1 MKRAVAVLLCA
12 VLATGSITSCQSK
25 KSETAASSSVKEEKE
40 TKTDKDNENEKD
52 DTSKNDSKGAENTEN
67 QENVS
72 TDIKTDTKSEGDES
86 ENTDAE
92 NDDMKD
98 DLTMQKLRENG
109 SSIDYTSLEE
119 INLEAGSHIAVV
131 VKSTKNGFWTSV
143 KRGMD
148 AAVADLNE
156 KLGYKGDDKI
166 KLTFEGPSDETDVE
180 DQINII
186 DAVLGENPDVLCLSA
201 IDMDSCQAQLEAAEE
216 NGIPVIVL
224 DSGVKT
230 GNVNATCVVDNYQAG
245 VQAAVKLADTIGGS
259 GKIAVMA
266 HVESAQ
272 NCQEREQG
280 FTETI
285 AEKYPDIEIV
295 LDGAADWKRDKA
307 LELVETWLQSGTEFD
322 AIIALNDDA
331 GLGCQQALAADGKES
346 IPVISINGDP
356 SGINGVNDGILDS
369 TAFQAPFTQ
378 ADAALE
384 IAMDYI
390 QGGTPTD
397 VFKVDYEL
405 ITKDNVADYMQF
417 TSLEK

>member
-98 DLTMQKLRENG
+98 DVTMQKLRENG

-259 GKIAVMA
+259 GKIAVMT

-295 LDGAADWKRDKA
+295 NISHQN
-307 LELVETWLQSGTEFD
+307 EETSVSEMAESVLKLFPDVKGYFCTNENVSGDVLD
-322 AIIALNDDA
+322 AISASGKEVAVVGIDA
-331 GLGCQQALAADGKES
+331 GKKQKDAIKSGKE
-346 IPVISINGDP
+346 VGVLVQNAYGMGYATVVAAARAVLGMENDESINPGMEW
-356 SGINGVNDGILDS
+356 IDS
-369 TAFQAPFTQ
+369 ENISDERYANYLY
-378 ADAALE
+378 D
-384 IAMDYI
+384 
-390 QGGTPTD
+390 
-397 VFKVDYEL
+397 
-405 ITKDNVADYMQF
+405 
-417 TSLEK
+417 

>member
-12 VLATGSITSCQSK
+12 VLAAGSITSCQSK

-295 LDGAADWKRDKA
+295 NISHQN
-307 LELVETWLQSGTEFD
+307 EETSVSEMAESVLKLFPDVKGYFCTNENVAGDVLD
-322 AIIALNDDA
+322 AISASGKEVAVVGIDA
-331 GLGCQQALAADGKES
+331 GKKQKDAIKSGKE
-346 IPVISINGDP
+346 VGVLVQNAYGMGYATVVAAARAALGMENDESINPGMEW
-356 SGINGVNDGILDS
+356 IDS
-369 TAFQAPFTQ
+369 ENISDERYANYLY
-378 ADAALE
+378 D
-384 IAMDYI
+384 
-390 QGGTPTD
+390 
-397 VFKVDYEL
+397 
-405 ITKDNVADYMQF
+405 
-417 TSLEK
+417 

>member
-180 DQINII
+180 NQINII

-259 GKIAVMA
+259 GKIAVMT

-295 LDGAADWKRDKA
+295 NISHQN
-307 LELVETWLQSGTEFD
+307 EETSVSEMAESVLKLFPDVKGYFCTNENVSGDVLD
-322 AIIALNDDA
+322 AISASGKEVAVVGIDA
-331 GLGCQQALAADGKES
+331 GKKQKDAIKSGKE
-346 IPVISINGDP
+346 VGVLVQNAYGMGYVTVVAAARAALGLENDESINPGMEW
-356 SGINGVNDGILDS
+356 IDS
-369 TAFQAPFTQ
+369 ENISDERYANYLY
-378 ADAALE
+378 D
-384 IAMDYI
+384 
-390 QGGTPTD
+390 
-397 VFKVDYEL
+397 
-405 ITKDNVADYMQF
+405 
-417 TSLEK
+417 

>member
-40 TKTDKDNENEKD
+40 TKIDKDNENKKD
-52 DTSKNDSKGAENTEN
+52 DTSKNDSKDAENTEN

-131 VKSTKNGFWTSV
+131 VKSTKNGFWTLV

-259 GKIAVMA
+259 GKIAVMT

-295 LDGAADWKRDKA
+295 NISHQN
-307 LELVETWLQSGTEFD
+307 EETSVSEMAESVLKLFPDVKGYFCTNENVSGDVLD
-322 AIIALNDDA
+322 AISASGKEVAVVGIDA
-331 GLGCQQALAADGKES
+331 GKKQKDAIKSGKE
-346 IPVISINGDP
+346 VGVLVQNAYGMGYATVVAAARAALGLENDESINPGMEW
-356 SGINGVNDGILDS
+356 IDS
-369 TAFQAPFTQ
+369 ENISDERYANYLY
-378 ADAALE
+378 D
-384 IAMDYI
+384 
-390 QGGTPTD
+390 
-397 VFKVDYEL
+397 
-405 ITKDNVADYMQF
+405 
-417 TSLEK
+417 

>member
-186 DAVLGENPDVLCLSA
+186 DVVLGENPDVLCLSA

-259 GKIAVMA
+259 GKIAVMT

-295 LDGAADWKRDKA
+295 NISHQN
-307 LELVETWLQSGTEFD
+307 EETSVSEMAESVLKLFPDVKGYFCTNENVSGDVLD
-322 AIIALNDDA
+322 AISASGKEVAVVGIDA
-331 GLGCQQALAADGKES
+331 GKKQKDAIKSGKE
-346 IPVISINGDP
+346 VGVLVQNAYGMGYATVVAAARAVLGMENDESINPGMEW
-356 SGINGVNDGILDS
+356 IDS
-369 TAFQAPFTQ
+369 ENISDERYANYLY
-378 ADAALE
+378 D
-384 IAMDYI
+384 
-390 QGGTPTD
+390 
-397 VFKVDYEL
+397 
-405 ITKDNVADYMQF
+405 
-417 TSLEK
+417 

>member
-40 TKTDKDNENEKD
+40 TKTDKDNENKKD

-86 ENTDAE
+86 ENTDAG

-143 KRGMD
+143 KRGVD

-259 GKIAVMA
+259 GKIAVMT

-295 LDGAADWKRDKA
+295 NISHQN
-307 LELVETWLQSGTEFD
+307 EETSVSEMAESVLKLFPDVKGYFCTNENVSGDVLD
-322 AIIALNDDA
+322 AISASGKEVAVVGIDA
-331 GLGCQQALAADGKES
+331 GKKQKDAIKSGKE
-346 IPVISINGDP
+346 VGVLVQNAYGMGYATVVAAARAVLGMENDESINPGMEW
-356 SGINGVNDGILDS
+356 IDS
-369 TAFQAPFTQ
+369 ENISDERYANYLY
-378 ADAALE
+378 D
-384 IAMDYI
+384 
-390 QGGTPTD
+390 
-397 VFKVDYEL
+397 
-405 ITKDNVADYMQF
+405 
-417 TSLEK
+417 

>member
-1 MKRAVAVLLCA
+1 MKRAVAVLLCG

-40 TKTDKDNENEKD
+40 TKIDKDNENKKD
-52 DTSKNDSKGAENTEN
+52 DTSKNDSKDAENTEN

-259 GKIAVMA
+259 GKIAVMT

-295 LDGAADWKRDKA
+295 NISHQN
-307 LELVETWLQSGTEFD
+307 EETSVSEMAESVLKLFSDVKGYFCTNENVSGYVLD
-322 AIIALNDDA
+322 AISASGKEVAVVGIDA
-331 GLGCQQALAADGKES
+331 GKKQKDAIKSGKE
-346 IPVISINGDP
+346 VGVLVQNAYGMGYATVVAAARAALGLENDESINPGMEW
-356 SGINGVNDGILDS
+356 IDS
-369 TAFQAPFTQ
+369 ENISDERYANYLY
-378 ADAALE
+378 D
-384 IAMDYI
+384 
-390 QGGTPTD
+390 
-397 VFKVDYEL
+397 
-405 ITKDNVADYMQF
+405 
-417 TSLEK
+417 

>member
-186 DAVLGENPDVLCLSA
+186 DAVLGKNPDVLCLSA

-295 LDGAADWKRDKA
+295 NISHQN
-307 LELVETWLQSGTEFD
+307 EETSVSEMAESVLKLFPDVKGYFCTNENVSGDVLD
-322 AIIALNDDA
+322 AISASGKEVAVVGIDA
-331 GLGCQQALAADGKES
+331 GKKQKDAIKSGKE
-346 IPVISINGDP
+346 VGVLVQNAYGMGYATVVAAARAALGMENDESINPGMEW
-356 SGINGVNDGILDS
+356 IDS
-369 TAFQAPFTQ
+369 ENISDERYANYLY
-378 ADAALE
+378 D
-384 IAMDYI
+384 
-390 QGGTPTD
+390 
-397 VFKVDYEL
+397 
-405 ITKDNVADYMQF
+405 
-417 TSLEK
+417 

>member
-166 KLTFEGPSDETDVE
+166 KLTFEGPSDETDV
-180 DQINII
+180 DNQINII

-224 DSGVKT
+224 DSGVKA

-245 VQAAVKLADTIGGS
+245 VQAAEKLADAIGGS

-295 LDGAADWKRDKA
+295 NISHQN
-307 LELVETWLQSGTEFD
+307 EETSVSEMAESVLKLFPDVKGYFCTNGNVAGDVLD
-322 AIIALNDDA
+322 AISASGKEVAVVGIDA
-331 GLGCQQALAADGKES
+331 GKKQKDAIKSGKE
-346 IPVISINGDP
+346 VGVLVQNAYGMGYATVVAAARAALGMENNESINPGMEW
-356 SGINGVNDGILDS
+356 IDS
-369 TAFQAPFTQ
+369 ENISDERYANYLY
-378 ADAALE
+378 D
-384 IAMDYI
+384 
-390 QGGTPTD
+390 
-397 VFKVDYEL
+397 
-405 ITKDNVADYMQF
+405 
-417 TSLEK
+417 

>member
-12 VLATGSITSCQSK
+12 VLATGSLTSCQSK

-52 DTSKNDSKGAENTEN
+52 DTSKNDSKDAENTKN
-67 QENVS
+67 QEDVS
-72 TDIKTDTKSEGDES
+72 TDIKTDTKPEGDES

-109 SSIDYTSLEE
+109 SLIDYTSLEE

-166 KLTFEGPSDETDVE
+166 KLTFEGPSDETDV
-180 DQINII
+180 DNQINII

-224 DSGVKT
+224 DSGVKA

-245 VQAAVKLADTIGGS
+245 VQAAEKLADAIGGS

-295 LDGAADWKRDKA
+295 NISHQN
-307 LELVETWLQSGTEFD
+307 EETSVSEMAESVLKLFPDVKGYFCTNGNVAGDVLD
-322 AIIALNDDA
+322 AISASGKEVAVVGIDA
-331 GLGCQQALAADGKES
+331 GKKQKDAIKSGKE
-346 IPVISINGDP
+346 VGVLVQNAYGMGYATVVAAARAALGMENDESINPGMEW
-356 SGINGVNDGILDS
+356 IDS
-369 TAFQAPFTQ
+369 ENISDERYANYLY
-378 ADAALE
+378 D
-384 IAMDYI
+384 
-390 QGGTPTD
+390 
-397 VFKVDYEL
+397 
-405 ITKDNVADYMQF
+405 
-417 TSLEK
+417 

>member
-12 VLATGSITSCQSK
+12 VLATGSLTSCQSK

-52 DTSKNDSKGAENTEN
+52 DTSKNDSKDAENTEN
-67 QENVS
+67 QEDVS
-72 TDIKTDTKSEGDES
+72 TDIKTDTKPEGDES
-86 ENTDAE
+86 KNTDAE

-148 AAVADLNE
+148 TAVADLNE

-166 KLTFEGPSDETDVE
+166 KLTFEGPSDETDV
-180 DQINII
+180 DNQINII

-224 DSGVKT
+224 DSGVKA

-245 VQAAVKLADTIGGS
+245 VQAAEKLADAIGGS

-295 LDGAADWKRDKA
+295 NISHQN
-307 LELVETWLQSGTEFD
+307 EETSVSEMAESVLKLFPDVKGYFCTNGNVAGDVLD
-322 AIIALNDDA
+322 AISASGKEVAVVGIDA
-331 GLGCQQALAADGKES
+331 GKKQKDAIKSGKE
-346 IPVISINGDP
+346 VGVLVQNAYGMGYATVVAAARAALGMENDESINPGMEW
-356 SGINGVNDGILDS
+356 IDS
-369 TAFQAPFTQ
+369 ENISDERYANYLY
-378 ADAALE
+378 D
-384 IAMDYI
+384 
-390 QGGTPTD
+390 
-397 VFKVDYEL
+397 
-405 ITKDNVADYMQF
+405 
-417 TSLEK
+417 

>member
-148 AAVADLNE
+148 TAVADLNE

-295 LDGAADWKRDKA
+295 NISHQN
-307 LELVETWLQSGTEFD
+307 EETSVSEMAESVLKLFPDVKGYFCTNENVSGDVLD
-322 AIIALNDDA
+322 AISASGKEVAVVGIDA
-331 GLGCQQALAADGKES
+331 GKKQKDAIKSGKE
-346 IPVISINGDP
+346 VGVLVQNAYGMGYATVVAAARAALGMENDESINPGMEW
-356 SGINGVNDGILDS
+356 IDS
-369 TAFQAPFTQ
+369 ENISDERYANYLY
-378 ADAALE
+378 D
-384 IAMDYI
+384 
-390 QGGTPTD
+390 
-397 VFKVDYEL
+397 
-405 ITKDNVADYMQF
+405 
-417 TSLEK
+417 

>member
-40 TKTDKDNENEKD
+40 TKIDKDNENKKD
-52 DTSKNDSKGAENTEN
+52 DTSKNDSKDAENTEN

-259 GKIAVMA
+259 GKIAVMT

-295 LDGAADWKRDKA
+295 NISHQN
-307 LELVETWLQSGTEFD
+307 EETSVSEMAESVLKLFPDVKCYFCTNENVSGDVLD
-322 AIIALNDDA
+322 AISASGKEVAVVGIDA
-331 GLGCQQALAADGKES
+331 GKKQKDAIKSGKE
-346 IPVISINGDP
+346 VGVLVQNAYGMGYATVVAAARAALGLENDESINPGMEW
-356 SGINGVNDGILDS
+356 IDS
-369 TAFQAPFTQ
+369 ENISDERYANYLY
-378 ADAALE
+378 D
-384 IAMDYI
+384 
-390 QGGTPTD
+390 
-397 VFKVDYEL
+397 
-405 ITKDNVADYMQF
+405 
-417 TSLEK
+417 

>member
-12 VLATGSITSCQSK
+12 VLATGSLTSCQSK

-52 DTSKNDSKGAENTEN
+52 DTSKNDSKDAENTEN
-67 QENVS
+67 QEDVS
-72 TDIKTDTKSEGDES
+72 TDIKTDTKPEGDES

-166 KLTFEGPSDETDVE
+166 KLTFEGPSDETDV
-180 DQINII
+180 DNQINII

-224 DSGVKT
+224 DSGVKA

-245 VQAAVKLADTIGGS
+245 VQAAEKLADAIGGS

-295 LDGAADWKRDKA
+295 NISHQN
-307 LELVETWLQSGTEFD
+307 EETSVSEMAESVLKLFPDVKGYFCTNENVAGDVLD
-322 AIIALNDDA
+322 AISASGKEVAVVGIDA
-331 GLGCQQALAADGKES
+331 GKKQKDAIKSGKE
-346 IPVISINGDP
+346 VGVLVQNAYGMGYATVVAAARAALGMENNESINPGMEW
-356 SGINGVNDGILDS
+356 IDS
-369 TAFQAPFTQ
+369 ENISDERYANYLY
-378 ADAALE
+378 D
-384 IAMDYI
+384 
-390 QGGTPTD
+390 
-397 VFKVDYEL
+397 
-405 ITKDNVADYMQF
+405 
-417 TSLEK
+417 

>member
-143 KRGMD
+143 KRGID

-259 GKIAVMA
+259 GKIAVMT

-295 LDGAADWKRDKA
+295 NISHQN
-307 LELVETWLQSGTEFD
+307 EETSVSEMAESVLKLFPDVKGYFCTNENVSGDVLD
-322 AIIALNDDA
+322 AISASGKEVAVVGIDA
-331 GLGCQQALAADGKES
+331 GKKQKDAIKSGKE
-346 IPVISINGDP
+346 VGVLVQNAYGMGYATVVAAARAVLGMENDESINPGMEW
-356 SGINGVNDGILDS
+356 IDS
-369 TAFQAPFTQ
+369 ENISDERYANYLY
-378 ADAALE
+378 D
-384 IAMDYI
+384 
-390 QGGTPTD
+390 
-397 VFKVDYEL
+397 
-405 ITKDNVADYMQF
+405 
-417 TSLEK
+417 

>member
-40 TKTDKDNENEKD
+40 TKIDKDNENKKD
-52 DTSKNDSKGAENTEN
+52 DTSKNDSKDAENTEN

-186 DAVLGENPDVLCLSA
+186 DTVLGENPDVLCLSA

-259 GKIAVMA
+259 GKIAVMT

-295 LDGAADWKRDKA
+295 NISHQN
-307 LELVETWLQSGTEFD
+307 EETSVSEMAESVLKLFSDVKGYFCTNENVSGDVLD
-322 AIIALNDDA
+322 AISASGKEVAVVGIDA
-331 GLGCQQALAADGKES
+331 GKKQKDAIKSGKE
-346 IPVISINGDP
+346 VGVLVQNAYGMGYATVVAAARAALGLENDESINPGMEW
-356 SGINGVNDGILDS
+356 IDS
-369 TAFQAPFTQ
+369 ENISDERYANYLY
-378 ADAALE
+378 D
-384 IAMDYI
+384 
-390 QGGTPTD
+390 
-397 VFKVDYEL
+397 
-405 ITKDNVADYMQF
+405 
-417 TSLEK
+417 

>member
-186 DAVLGENPDVLCLSA
+186 DAVLGKNPDVLCLSA

-259 GKIAVMA
+259 GKIAVMT

-295 LDGAADWKRDKA
+295 NISHQN
-307 LELVETWLQSGTEFD
+307 EETSVSEMAESVLKLFPDVKGYFCTNENVSGDVLD
-322 AIIALNDDA
+322 AISASGKEVAVVGIDA
-331 GLGCQQALAADGKES
+331 GKKQKDAIKSGKE
-346 IPVISINGDP
+346 VGVLVQNAYGMGYATVVAAARAVLGMENDESINPGMEW
-356 SGINGVNDGILDS
+356 IDS
-369 TAFQAPFTQ
+369 ENISDERYANYLY
-378 ADAALE
+378 D
-384 IAMDYI
+384 
-390 QGGTPTD
+390 
-397 VFKVDYEL
+397 
-405 ITKDNVADYMQF
+405 
-417 TSLEK
+417 

>member
-259 GKIAVMA
+259 GKIAVMT

-295 LDGAADWKRDKA
+295 NISHQN
-307 LELVETWLQSGTEFD
+307 EETSVSEMAESVLRLFPDVKGYFCTNENVSGDVLD
-322 AIIALNDDA
+322 AISASGKEVAVVGIDA
-331 GLGCQQALAADGKES
+331 GKKQKDAIKSGKE
-346 IPVISINGDP
+346 VGVLVQNAYGMGYATVVAAARAVLGMENDESINPGMEW
-356 SGINGVNDGILDS
+356 IDS
-369 TAFQAPFTQ
+369 ENISDERYANYLY
-378 ADAALE
+378 D
-384 IAMDYI
+384 
-390 QGGTPTD
+390 
-397 VFKVDYEL
+397 
-405 ITKDNVADYMQF
+405 
-417 TSLEK
+417 

>member
-12 VLATGSITSCQSK
+12 VLATGSLTSCQSK

-40 TKTDKDNENEKD
+40 TKTDKDNESEKD
-52 DTSKNDSKGAENTEN
+52 DTSKKDSKDAENTEN
-67 QENVS
+67 QEDVS
-72 TDIKTDTKSEGDES
+72 TDIKTDTKPEGDES

-166 KLTFEGPSDETDVE
+166 KLTFEGPSDETDV
-180 DQINII
+180 DNQINII

-224 DSGVKT
+224 DSGVKA

-245 VQAAVKLADTIGGS
+245 VQAAEKLADAIGGS

-295 LDGAADWKRDKA
+295 NISHQN
-307 LELVETWLQSGTEFD
+307 EETSVSEMAESVLKLFPDVKGYFCTNGNVAGDVLD
-322 AIIALNDDA
+322 AISASGKEVAVVGIDA
-331 GLGCQQALAADGKES
+331 GKKQKDAIKSGKE
-346 IPVISINGDP
+346 VGVLVQNAYGMGYATVVAAARAALGMENNESINPGMEW
-356 SGINGVNDGILDS
+356 IDS
-369 TAFQAPFTQ
+369 ENISDERYANYLY
-378 ADAALE
+378 D
-384 IAMDYI
+384 
-390 QGGTPTD
+390 
-397 VFKVDYEL
+397 
-405 ITKDNVADYMQF
+405 
-417 TSLEK
+417 

>member
-40 TKTDKDNENEKD
+40 TKIDKDNENKKD
-52 DTSKNDSKGAENTEN
+52 DTSKNDSKDAENTEN

-156 KLGYKGDDKI
+156 KLGYKGEDKI

-259 GKIAVMA
+259 GKIAVMT

-295 LDGAADWKRDKA
+295 NISHQN
-307 LELVETWLQSGTEFD
+307 EETSVSEMAESVLKLFPDVKGYFCTNENVSGDVLD
-322 AIIALNDDA
+322 AISAS
-331 GLGCQQALAADGKES
+331 GKEVAVVGIDEGKKQKDAIKS
-346 IPVISINGDP
+346 GKEVGVLVQNAYGMGYATVVAAARAALGLENDESINPGMEW
-356 SGINGVNDGILDS
+356 IDS
-369 TAFQAPFTQ
+369 ENISDERYANYLY
-378 ADAALE
+378 D
-384 IAMDYI
+384 
-390 QGGTPTD
+390 
-397 VFKVDYEL
+397 
-405 ITKDNVADYMQF
+405 
-417 TSLEK
+417 

>member
-40 TKTDKDNENEKD
+40 TKIDKDNENKKD
-52 DTSKNDSKGAENTEN
+52 DTSKNDSKDAENTEN

-98 DLTMQKLRENG
+98 DLTMQKLRKNG

-259 GKIAVMA
+259 GKIAVMT

-295 LDGAADWKRDKA
+295 NISHQN
-307 LELVETWLQSGTEFD
+307 EETSVSEMAESVLKLFSDVKGYFCTNENVSGDVLD
-322 AIIALNDDA
+322 AISASGKEVAVVGIDA
-331 GLGCQQALAADGKES
+331 GKKQKDAIKSGKE
-346 IPVISINGDP
+346 VGVLVQNAYGMGYATVVAAARAALGLENDESINPGMEW
-356 SGINGVNDGILDS
+356 IDS
-369 TAFQAPFTQ
+369 ENISDERYANYLY
-378 ADAALE
+378 D
-384 IAMDYI
+384 
-390 QGGTPTD
+390 
-397 VFKVDYEL
+397 
-405 ITKDNVADYMQF
+405 
-417 TSLEK
+417 

>member
-259 GKIAVMA
+259 GKIAVMT

-295 LDGAADWKRDKA
+295 NISHQN
-307 LELVETWLQSGTEFD
+307 EETSVSEMAESVLKMFPDVKGYFCTNENVSGDVLD
-322 AIIALNDDA
+322 AISASGKEVAVVGIDA
-331 GLGCQQALAADGKES
+331 GKKQKDAIKSGKE
-346 IPVISINGDP
+346 VGVLVQNAYGMGYATVVAAARAVLGMENDESINPGMEW
-356 SGINGVNDGILDS
+356 IDS
-369 TAFQAPFTQ
+369 ENISDERYANYLY
-378 ADAALE
+378 D
-384 IAMDYI
+384 
-390 QGGTPTD
+390 
-397 VFKVDYEL
+397 
-405 ITKDNVADYMQF
+405 
-417 TSLEK
+417 

>member
-40 TKTDKDNENEKD
+40 TKIDKDNENKKD
-52 DTSKNDSKGAENTEN
+52 DTSKNDSKDAENTEN

-259 GKIAVMA
+259 GKIAVMT

-295 LDGAADWKRDKA
+295 NIFHQN
-307 LELVETWLQSGTEFD
+307 EETSVSEMAESVLKLFSDVKGYFCTNENVSGDVLD
-322 AIIALNDDA
+322 AISASGKEVAVVGIDA
-331 GLGCQQALAADGKES
+331 GKKQKDAIKSGKE
-346 IPVISINGDP
+346 VGVLVQNAYGMGYATVVAAARAALGLENDESINPGMEW
-356 SGINGVNDGILDS
+356 IDS
-369 TAFQAPFTQ
+369 ENISDERYANYLY
-378 ADAALE
+378 D
-384 IAMDYI
+384 
-390 QGGTPTD
+390 
-397 VFKVDYEL
+397 
-405 ITKDNVADYMQF
+405 
-417 TSLEK
+417 

>member
-40 TKTDKDNENEKD
+40 TKIDKDNENKKD
-52 DTSKNDSKGAENTEN
+52 DTSKNDSKDAENTEN

-259 GKIAVMA
+259 GKIAVMT

-295 LDGAADWKRDKA
+295 NISHKN
-307 LELVETWLQSGTEFD
+307 EETSVSEMAESVLKLFSDVKGYFCTNENVSGDVLD
-322 AIIALNDDA
+322 AISASGKEVAVVGIDA
-331 GLGCQQALAADGKES
+331 GKKQKDAIKSGKE
-346 IPVISINGDP
+346 VGVLVQNAYGMGYATVVAAARAALGLENDESINPGMEW
-356 SGINGVNDGILDS
+356 IDS
-369 TAFQAPFTQ
+369 ENISDERYANYLY
-378 ADAALE
+378 D
-384 IAMDYI
+384 
-390 QGGTPTD
+390 
-397 VFKVDYEL
+397 
-405 ITKDNVADYMQF
+405 
-417 TSLEK
+417 

>member
-40 TKTDKDNENEKD
+40 TKIDKDNENKKD
-52 DTSKNDSKGAENTEN
+52 DTSKNDSKDAENTEN

-245 VQAAVKLADTIGGS
+245 VQAAVKLADIIGGS
-259 GKIAVMA
+259 GKIAVMT

-295 LDGAADWKRDKA
+295 NISHQN
-307 LELVETWLQSGTEFD
+307 EETSVSEMAESVLKLFSDVKGYFCTNENVSGDVLD
-322 AIIALNDDA
+322 AISASGKEVAVVGIDA
-331 GLGCQQALAADGKES
+331 GKKQKDAIKSGKE
-346 IPVISINGDP
+346 VGVLVQNAYGMGYATVVAAARAALGLENDESINPGMEW
-356 SGINGVNDGILDS
+356 IDS
-369 TAFQAPFTQ
+369 ENISDERYANYLY
-378 ADAALE
+378 D
-384 IAMDYI
+384 
-390 QGGTPTD
+390 
-397 VFKVDYEL
+397 
-405 ITKDNVADYMQF
+405 
-417 TSLEK
+417 

>member
-109 SSIDYTSLEE
+109 STIDYTSLEE

-259 GKIAVMA
+259 GKIAVMT

-295 LDGAADWKRDKA
+295 NISHQN
-307 LELVETWLQSGTEFD
+307 EETSVSEMAESVLKLFPDVKGYFCTNENVSGDVLD
-322 AIIALNDDA
+322 AISASGKEVAVVGIDA
-331 GLGCQQALAADGKES
+331 GKKQKDAIKSGKE
-346 IPVISINGDP
+346 VGVLVQNAYGMGYATVVAAARAVLGMENDESINPGMEW
-356 SGINGVNDGILDS
+356 IDS
-369 TAFQAPFTQ
+369 ENISDERYANYLY
-378 ADAALE
+378 D
-384 IAMDYI
+384 
-390 QGGTPTD
+390 
-397 VFKVDYEL
+397 
-405 ITKDNVADYMQF
+405 
-417 TSLEK
+417 

>member
-12 VLATGSITSCQSK
+12 VLATGSLTSCQSK

-52 DTSKNDSKGAENTEN
+52 DTSKNDSKDAENTEN
-67 QENVS
+67 QEDVS
-72 TDIKTDTKSEGDES
+72 TDIKTDTKPEGDES
-86 ENTDAE
+86 ENTAAE

-166 KLTFEGPSDETDVE
+166 KLTFEGPSDETDV
-180 DQINII
+180 DNQINII

-224 DSGVKT
+224 DSGVKA

-245 VQAAVKLADTIGGS
+245 VQAAEKLADAIGGS

-295 LDGAADWKRDKA
+295 NISHQN
-307 LELVETWLQSGTEFD
+307 EETSVSEMAESVLKLFPDVKGYFCTNGNVAGDVLD
-322 AIIALNDDA
+322 AISASGKEVAVVGIDA
-331 GLGCQQALAADGKES
+331 GKKQKDAIKSGKE
-346 IPVISINGDP
+346 VGVLVQNAYGMGYATVVAAARAALGMENDESINPGMEW
-356 SGINGVNDGILDS
+356 IDS
-369 TAFQAPFTQ
+369 ENISDERYANYLY
-378 ADAALE
+378 D
-384 IAMDYI
+384 
-390 QGGTPTD
+390 
-397 VFKVDYEL
+397 
-405 ITKDNVADYMQF
+405 
-417 TSLEK
+417 

>member
-40 TKTDKDNENEKD
+40 TKIDKDNENKKD

-259 GKIAVMA
+259 GKIAVMT

-295 LDGAADWKRDKA
+295 NISHQN
-307 LELVETWLQSGTEFD
+307 EETSVSEMAESVLKLFSDVKGYFCTNENVSGDVLD
-322 AIIALNDDA
+322 AISASGKEVAVVGIDA
-331 GLGCQQALAADGKES
+331 GKKQKDAIKSGKE
-346 IPVISINGDP
+346 VGVLVQNAYGMGYATVVAAARAVLGMENDESINPGMEW
-356 SGINGVNDGILDS
+356 IDS
-369 TAFQAPFTQ
+369 ENISDERYANYLY
-378 ADAALE
+378 D
-384 IAMDYI
+384 
-390 QGGTPTD
+390 
-397 VFKVDYEL
+397 
-405 ITKDNVADYMQF
+405 
-417 TSLEK
+417 

>member
-259 GKIAVMA
+259 GKIAVMT

-295 LDGAADWKRDKA
+295 NISHQN
-307 LELVETWLQSGTEFD
+307 EETSVSEMAESVLKLFPDVKGYFCTNENVSGDVLD
-322 AIIALNDDA
+322 AISASGKEVAVVGIDA
-331 GLGCQQALAADGKES
+331 GKKQKDAIKSGKE
-346 IPVISINGDP
+346 VGVLVQNAYGMGYATVVVAARAALGMENDESINPGMEW
-356 SGINGVNDGILDS
+356 IDS
-369 TAFQAPFTQ
+369 ENISDERYANYLY
-378 ADAALE
+378 D
-384 IAMDYI
+384 
-390 QGGTPTD
+390 
-397 VFKVDYEL
+397 
-405 ITKDNVADYMQF
+405 
-417 TSLEK
+417 

>member
-12 VLATGSITSCQSK
+12 VLATGSLTSCQSK

-52 DTSKNDSKGAENTEN
+52 DTSKNDSKDAENTEN
-67 QENVS
+67 QEDVS
-72 TDIKTDTKSEGDES
+72 TDIKTDTKPEGDES
-86 ENTDAE
+86 KNTDAE

-166 KLTFEGPSDETDVE
+166 KLTFEGPSDETDV
-180 DQINII
+180 DNQINII

-224 DSGVKT
+224 DSGVKA

-245 VQAAVKLADTIGGS
+245 VQAAEKLADAIGGS

-295 LDGAADWKRDKA
+295 NISHQN
-307 LELVETWLQSGTEFD
+307 EETSVSEMAESVLKLFPDVKGYFCTNGNVAGDVLD
-322 AIIALNDDA
+322 AISASGKEVAVVGIDA
-331 GLGCQQALAADGKES
+331 GKKQKDAIKSGKE
-346 IPVISINGDP
+346 VGVLVQNAYGMGYATVVAAARAALGMENDESINPGMEW
-356 SGINGVNDGILDS
+356 IDS
-369 TAFQAPFTQ
+369 ENISDERYANYLY
-378 ADAALE
+378 D
-384 IAMDYI
+384 
-390 QGGTPTD
+390 
-397 VFKVDYEL
+397 
-405 ITKDNVADYMQF
+405 
-417 TSLEK
+417 

>member
-40 TKTDKDNENEKD
+40 TTTDKDNENEKD

-295 LDGAADWKRDKA
+295 NISHQN
-307 LELVETWLQSGTEFD
+307 EETSVSEMAESVLKLFPDVKGYFCTNENVSGDVLD
-322 AIIALNDDA
+322 AISASGKEVAVVGIDA
-331 GLGCQQALAADGKES
+331 GKKQKDAIKSGKE
-346 IPVISINGDP
+346 VGVLVQNAYGMGYATVVAAARAALGMENDESINPGMEW
-356 SGINGVNDGILDS
+356 IDS
-369 TAFQAPFTQ
+369 ENISDERYANYLY
-378 ADAALE
+378 D
-384 IAMDYI
+384 
-390 QGGTPTD
+390 
-397 VFKVDYEL
+397 
-405 ITKDNVADYMQF
+405 
-417 TSLEK
+417 

>member
-52 DTSKNDSKGAENTEN
+52 DTSKKDSKGAENTEN

-72 TDIKTDTKSEGDES
+72 TDIKTDTKSDGDEA

-295 LDGAADWKRDKA
+295 NISHQN
-307 LELVETWLQSGTEFD
+307 EETSVSEMAESVLKLFPDVKGYFCTNENVSGDVLD
-322 AIIALNDDA
+322 AISASGKEVAVVGIDA
-331 GLGCQQALAADGKES
+331 GKKQKDAIKSGKE
-346 IPVISINGDP
+346 VGVLVQNAYGMGYATVVAAARAALGMENDESINPGMEW
-356 SGINGVNDGILDS
+356 IDS
-369 TAFQAPFTQ
+369 ENISDERYANYLY
-378 ADAALE
+378 D
-384 IAMDYI
+384 
-390 QGGTPTD
+390 
-397 VFKVDYEL
+397 
-405 ITKDNVADYMQF
+405 
-417 TSLEK
+417 

>member
-40 TKTDKDNENEKD
+40 TKTDKDNENKKD
-52 DTSKNDSKGAENTEN
+52 DTSKNDSKDAENTEN

-259 GKIAVMA
+259 GKIAVMT

-272 NCQEREQG
+272 SCQEREQG

-295 LDGAADWKRDKA
+295 NISHQN
-307 LELVETWLQSGTEFD
+307 EETSVSEMAESVLKLFPDVKGYFCTNENVSGDVLD
-322 AIIALNDDA
+322 AISASGKEVAVVGIDA
-331 GLGCQQALAADGKES
+331 GKKQKDAIKSGKE
-346 IPVISINGDP
+346 VGVLVQNAYGMGYATVVAAARAALGLENDESINPGMEW
-356 SGINGVNDGILDS
+356 IDS
-369 TAFQAPFTQ
+369 ENISDERYANYLY
-378 ADAALE
+378 D
-384 IAMDYI
+384 
-390 QGGTPTD
+390 
-397 VFKVDYEL
+397 
-405 ITKDNVADYMQF
+405 
-417 TSLEK
+417 

>member
-259 GKIAVMA
+259 GKIAVMT

-295 LDGAADWKRDKA
+295 NISHQN
-307 LELVETWLQSGTEFD
+307 EETSVSEMAESVLKLFPDVKGYFCTNENVSGDVLD
-322 AIIALNDDA
+322 AISASGKEVAVVGIDA
-331 GLGCQQALAADGKES
+331 GKKQKDAIKSGKE
-346 IPVISINGDP
+346 VGVLVQNAYGMGYATVVAAARAVLGMENDESINPGMEW
-356 SGINGVNDGILDS
+356 IDS
-369 TAFQAPFTQ
+369 ENISDERYANYLY
-378 ADAALE
+378 D
-384 IAMDYI
+384 
-390 QGGTPTD
+390 
-397 VFKVDYEL
+397 
-405 ITKDNVADYMQF
+405 
-417 TSLEK
+417 

>member
-40 TKTDKDNENEKD
+40 TKTDKDNENAKD
-52 DTSKNDSKGAENTEN
+52 DTSKKDSKGAENTEN

-295 LDGAADWKRDKA
+295 NISHQN
-307 LELVETWLQSGTEFD
+307 EETSVSEMAESVLKLFPYVKGYFCTNENVSGDVLD
-322 AIIALNDDA
+322 AISASGKEVAVVGIDA
-331 GLGCQQALAADGKES
+331 GKKQKDAIKSGKE
-346 IPVISINGDP
+346 VGVLVQNAYGMGYATVVAAARAALGMENDESINPGMEW
-356 SGINGVNDGILDS
+356 IDS
-369 TAFQAPFTQ
+369 ENISDERYANYLY
-378 ADAALE
+378 D
-384 IAMDYI
+384 
-390 QGGTPTD
+390 
-397 VFKVDYEL
+397 
-405 ITKDNVADYMQF
+405 
-417 TSLEK
+417 

>member
-156 KLGYKGDDKI
+156 KLGYKGEDKI

-259 GKIAVMA
+259 GKIAVMT

-295 LDGAADWKRDKA
+295 NISHQN
-307 LELVETWLQSGTEFD
+307 EETSVSEMAESVLKLFPDVKGYFCTNENVSGDVLD
-322 AIIALNDDA
+322 AISASGKEVAVVGIDA
-331 GLGCQQALAADGKES
+331 GKKQKDAIKSGKE
-346 IPVISINGDP
+346 VGVLVQNAYGMGYATVVAAARAVLGMENDESINPGMEW
-356 SGINGVNDGILDS
+356 IDS
-369 TAFQAPFTQ
+369 ENISDERYANYLY
-378 ADAALE
+378 D
-384 IAMDYI
+384 
-390 QGGTPTD
+390 
-397 VFKVDYEL
+397 
-405 ITKDNVADYMQF
+405 
-417 TSLEK
+417 